1 MTTTNPPRAEDPGSR
16 GPAATASARAAWWV
30 GAGIFLSR
38 ISGFVRD
45 AVVAYYLGTSR
56 ATDVWSLG
64 LRTPN
69 VIQNL
74 LGEGT
79 LSASFI
85 PVYAGF
91 VGDDRHEAAGRF
103 AGAALGLLG
112 LAAYGLALV
121 GMLAAPW
128 LVPLVYPEIPPPY
141 QELLV
146 TVIRIM
152 LPMVA
157 TLVVGAWAL
166 GVLNTHRRFFVSY
179 VAPVLWN
186 AAIVGAAVTAGTGFG
201 YAAVGRDT
209 DIVLAL
215 AWGALAGSALVV
227 LFQLPFVLG
236 VLRHFRLSF
245 RARVEGVAE
254 AVRNLVPVV
263 AARGVVN
270 LSALLDGIL
279 AALLAMGAVTTLGR
293 AQTLYVLPISLFGMA
308 VAAAEL
314 PELSRRHRA
323 EASELAE
330 RVRRALERAGF
341 FLVPSLAAYLVFGE
355 VLVEALFERGTFG
368 AADTRAVA
376 VVLAAYAL
384 GLLASGR
391 SRTLSSAF
399 FALRDTRTP
408 ARVAVVRVLVSLA
421 VGVPLMF
428 PLDRFGVGDLRF
440 GAAGLALGA
449 SVGAWVE
456 YALLRRH
463 LSSRLPGHG
472 PRARHTAALVAAAVL
487 ASGVALAERAWIE
500 PTIRGAAPPAFEG
513 VLAAAG
519 TALAFGVAYLVAASV
534 FGPGRGFRAPRTT
547 PTAR

>member
-1 MTTTNPPRAEDPGSR
+1 MKTTTPPPDEPAPP
-16 GPAATASARAAWWV
+16 GPAETSLARAAWWV

-91 VGDDRHEAAGRF
+91 VGENRHEAAGRF
-103 AGAALGLLG
+103 AGAALGLLAV
-112 LAAYGLALV
+112 AAYGLAV
-121 GMLAAPW
+121 AGMVLAPW
-128 LVPLVYPEIPPPY
+128 LVPWVYPEIPPDY
-141 QELLV
+141 QALLV

-186 AAIVGAAVTAGTGFG
+186 AGIIGAAVAVGTGLG
-201 YAAVGRDT
+201 YAALGRDG

-215 AWGALAGSALVV
+215 AWGALAGSVFVV
-227 LFQLPFVLG
+227 LFQLPFVVG

-245 RARVEGVAE
+245 STRVEGVHE
-254 AVRNLVPVV
+254 AVRNLLPVI

-323 EASELAE
+323 DVSELAG
-330 RVRRALERAGF
+330 RVRSALERAGF

-355 VLVEALFERGTFG
+355 VLVEALFQRGTFG

-391 SRTLSSAF
+391 SRSLSSAF

-408 ARVAVVRVLVSLA
+408 ARVAAVRVLVSLA

-428 PLDRFGVGDLRF
+428 PLDGFGVGDLRF

-449 SVGAWVE
+449 SAGAWVE
-456 YALLRRH
+456 YAMLRRH
-463 LSSRLPGHG
+463 LARRLPGHG
-472 PRARHTAALVAAAVL
+472 PRGRHTAGLVAAAAL
-487 ASGVALAERAWIE
+487 ASGVALAERAWVE
-500 PTIRGAAPPAFEG
+500 PVIRAGVPGAYEG
-513 VLAAAG
+513 VAAAAG
-519 TALAFGVAYLVAASV
+519 TALAFGVAYLVAAWAL
-534 FGPGRGFRAPRTT
+534 GPGRGLRARRRTH
-547 PTAR
+547 PAR

>member
-1 MTTTNPPRAEDPGSR
+1 VGATTPPPER
-16 GPAATASARAAWWV
+16 GGELGSARAAWWV

-69 VIQNL
+69 IIQNL

-85 PVYAGF
+85 PVYAGL
-91 VGDDRHEAAGRF
+91 VEEGRDEEAGRF
-103 AGAALGLLG
+103 AGAALGLLAV
-112 LAAYGLALV
+112 AAYGLAIL
-121 GMLAAPW
+121 GMLAAPL
-128 LVPLVYPEIPPPY
+128 LVPLVYPGIPPDY
-141 QELLV
+141 QRLLV

-157 TLVVGAWAL
+157 TLVVSAWAL

-186 AAIVGAAVTAGTGFG
+186 AGIVGAAVTAGTLLGF
-201 YAAVGRDT
+201 AAAGRDR
-209 DIVLAL
+209 DLVLAL
-215 AWGALAGSALVV
+215 AWGALGGSALVL
-227 LFQLPFVLG
+227 LFQLPFVVG
-236 VLRHFRLSF
+236 VLRHFRLSVST
-245 RARVEGVAE
+245 RVTGMRE
-254 AVRNLVPVV
+254 AIRNLAPVV

-314 PELSRRHRA
+314 PELSRRHMSDPA
-323 EASELAE
+323 ALAE
-330 RVRRALERAGF
+330 RVRGALERVGF

-355 VLVEALFERGTFG
+355 VLVEALYQRGDFG
-368 AADTRAVA
+368 TPDTRAVY

-399 FALRDTRTP
+399 FAVRDTGTP

-428 PLDRFGVGDLRF
+428 PLDRIGVGELRY

-456 YALLRRH
+456 YVLLRRA
-463 LSSRLPGHG
+463 LSVRLGEHG
-472 PRARHTAALVAAAVL
+472 PRWGHTLRLFAAALVASGAAL
-487 ASGVALAERAWIE
+487 GERAWFE
-500 PTIRGAAPPAFEG
+500 EGLRTAVPAGWQG
-513 VLAAAG
+513 VVAAAG
-519 TALAFGVAYLVAASV
+519 TALTFGVAYLVAARA
-534 FGPGRGFRAPRTT
+534 FGVGRGLRSLLGR
-547 PTAR
+547 

>member
-1 MTTTNPPRAEDPGSR
+1 MKPTIPRPDRAPDSG
-16 GPAATASARAAWWV
+16 SARAAWWV

-38 ISGFVRD
+38 ISGFLRD

-69 VIQNL
+69 IIQNL

-85 PVYAGF
+85 PVYAGM
-91 VGDDRHEAAGRF
+91 VGEGRHEEAGRF
-103 AGAALGLLG
+103 AGAVLGLLA
-112 LAAYGLALV
+112 LAAYGLAVL
-121 GMLAAPW
+121 GMLLAPL
-128 LVPLVYPEIPPPY
+128 LVPLVYPEIPPDY
-141 QELLV
+141 QALLV

-157 TLVVGAWAL
+157 TLVVSAWAL

-186 AAIVGAAVTAGTGFG
+186 AGIIGAAVSAGTVLGF
-201 YAAVGRDT
+201 AAAGRDR
-209 DIVLAL
+209 DLVLAL
-215 AWGALAGSALVV
+215 AWGALAGSFLLV
-227 LFQLPFVLG
+227 LFQLPFVLS
-236 VLRHFRLSF
+236 VLRHFRLS
-245 RARVEGVAE
+245 ASTRVTGVRE
-254 AVRNLVPVV
+254 AIRNWVPVV
-263 AARGVVN
+263 ASRGVVN

-279 AALLAMGAVTTLGR
+279 AAILAMGAVTTLAR

-314 PELSRRHRA
+314 PELSRRHQA
-323 EASELAE
+323 DVGELAE
-330 RVRRALERAGF
+330 RVRGALERVGF
-341 FLVPSLAAYLVFGE
+341 FLVPSFAAYLVFGE
-355 VLVEALFERGTFG
+355 VLVEALYQRGSFG
-368 AADTRAVA
+368 AADTRAVW

-399 FALRDTRTP
+399 FAVRDTMTP
-408 ARVAVVRVLVSLA
+408 ARVAVVRVLVSVA
-421 VGVPLMF
+421 IGVPLMF
-428 PLDRFGVGDLRF
+428 PLDRYGVGDLRF

-456 YALLRRH
+456 YALLRRA
-463 LSSRLPGHG
+463 LTRRLGAHG
-472 PRARHTAALVAAAVL
+472 PRPGHSLRLVAAALL
-487 ASGVALAERAWIE
+487 ASGLAVAERAWLE
-500 PTIRGAAPPAFEG
+500 EGIRALVPPAASGAA
-513 VLAAAG
+513 AAAG
-519 TALAFGVAYLVAASV
+519 TALTFGVAYLVAARAL
-534 FGPGRGFRAPRTT
+534 GTGRGLRSLLTR
-547 PTAR
+547 R

>member
-1 MTTTNPPRAEDPGSR
+1 MKTTTPRPDGPEPPAS
-16 GPAATASARAAWWV
+16 ATSGSARAAWWV

-85 PVYAGF
+85 PVYAGL
-91 VGDDRHEAAGRF
+91 VGEERHEAAGRF
-103 AGAALGLLG
+103 AGAALGLLAV
-112 LAAYGLALV
+112 AAYGLALV
-121 GMLAAPW
+121 GMLLAPW
-128 LVPLVYPEIPPPY
+128 LVPLVYPEIPPDY
-141 QELLV
+141 QTLLV

-186 AAIVGAAVTAGTGFG
+186 AGIVGAGVAAGTGLG
-201 YAAVGRDT
+201 YAALGRHGDL
-209 DIVLAL
+209 VLAL
-215 AWGALAGSALVV
+215 AWGALAGSVMVV
-227 LFQLPFVLG
+227 GFQLPFVAG

-245 RARVEGVAE
+245 STRVEGVRE
-254 AVRNLVPVV
+254 AIRNLVPVV

-323 EASELAE
+323 NPDELAD

-368 AADTRAVA
+368 SADTRAVA

-399 FALRDTRTP
+399 FALRDTGTP

-428 PLDRFGVGDLRF
+428 PLDRFGVGDLRY

-463 LSSRLPGHG
+463 LARRLPGHG
-472 PRARHTAALVAAAVL
+472 PRTRHTAGLFVAAML
-487 ASGVALAERAWIE
+487 ASGVALAERRWVE
-500 PTIRGAAPPAFEG
+500 DVLRSAAPGALEG
-513 VLAAAG
+513 VAAAAG
-519 TALAFGVAYLVAASV
+519 TALAFGVAYLAAARV
-534 FGPGRGFRAPRTT
+534 LGPGRGLGALRRTQ
-547 PTAR
+547 PGR